1 LKDTFQAKHTLQSL
15 IDNFETDPSDPEDI
29 KEMAMTKLN
38 EIISSEPKDLI
49 KPAEQQEQE
58 TDLNKEKKN

>member
-1 LKDTFQAKHTLQSL
+1 
-15 IDNFETDPSDPEDI
+15 
-29 KEMAMTKLN
+29 MAMTKLN